1 MNSNRLTDNVKLL
14 SLDSKQVQWEEPG
27 PPTVRFLLKIDE
39 TDNHRVI
46 FRLIL
51 ERLLITE

>member
-1 MNSNRLTDNVKLL
+1 MSLNRLTDNVKLL
-14 SLDSKQVQWEEPG
+14 SLDSKQGEEPG

-46 FRLIL
+46 FRLIF